1 MREEKENEKLIRVTL
16 ERENAI
22 REEALKMQIQKQ
34 SEELLAGTM
43 PCFDWLMGSDRYM
56 YSCIHSHVT
65 FTCYSLIMCA
75 CADCTG

>member
-1 MREEKENEKLIRVTL
+1 MREEKESEKLIRVTL

-43 PCFDWLMGSDRYM
+43 PCFDWLMGSYRYI
-56 YSCIHSHVT
+56 YIHV
-65 FTCYSLIMCA
+65 YSLVIV
-75 CADCTG
+75 